1 MFDDLLML
9 IDGDSDGSLT
19 TTGTY
24 SGVEV
29 DESPVSGLTFEVRVP
44 AAASTTT
51 LDIDIQQAD
60 TDADGSYAT
69 IASFPQITAA
79 ASKISIGAYV
89 WKDYVRASV
98 SVAGTSPDFGAVS
111 LGIVP
116 NVHRFANA
124 Q

>member
-24 SGVEV
+24 SGIEV
-29 DESPVSGLTFEVRVP
+29 DESPVSGFAFLAVVP
-44 AAASTTT
+44 NEADVNT

-69 IASFPQITAA
+69 IASFPQIDAVGRY
-79 ASKISIGAYV
+79 SIVAYV

-98 SVAGTSPDFGAVS
+98 SVAGTTPDFGAVS
-111 LGIVP
+111 VGIVP